1 MLRICATLVLLAIPI
16 LLHAQFVTR
25 GKIEYERKVN
35 LHRQYEGEEWA
46 EQMKENIPQFYTN
59 FFNLTFTE
67 AKSLY
72 GPGKEVEQQKLG
84 WSTPPGGNNAVYQD
98 YKTKMVTATKE
109 IYEQRFIIED
119 TLRHLRWRMGNE
131 IRTIAGYKCR
141 KAVTRIYD
149 SVYVVAFYTEDIA
162 VSGGPE
168 QFGGL
173 PGMILELAV
182 PRLYTTWVAT
192 KVETIAVKDEDIKAP
207 TGKGKK
213 VNQKELL
220 TSLQNS
226 LKEWGK
232 WGRKSMWWSSL

>member
-1 MLRICATLVLLAIPI
+1 MIPALLLLVMPAA
-16 LLHAQFVTR
+16 LHAQYITR

-46 EQMKENIPQFYTN
+46 ERMKENMPQFYTN
-59 FFNLTFTE
+59 YFNLSFT
-67 AKSLY
+67 ADKSSY
-72 GPGKEVEQQKLG
+72 TPGKEIEQPKMG
-84 WSTPPGGNNAVYQD
+84 WGAPPGADNAVHQD
-98 YKTKMVTATKE
+98 YKTNIVTASKQ
-109 IYEQRFIIED
+109 IYEQRFIIQD
-119 TLRHLRWRMGNE
+119 TQRHLKWRMSNE

-141 KAVTRIYD
+141 KAVTRICD

-182 PRLYTTWVAT
+182 PRLYTTWIAT
-192 KVETIAVKDEDIKAP
+192 KVETVAVKDEDIKIP
-207 TGKGKK
+207 DGKGKK
-213 VNQKELL
+213 VTQKELL
-220 TSLQNS
+220 ANLQSS

-232 WGRKSMWWSSL
+232 WGRRSMWWSSL